1 MPYLIQQRFKVFMK
15 KYVVGVDVGGT
26 NIKLGL
32 VHPRGVVI
40 ARSHFPTKPFSSS
53 KKKLI
58 GVLAHEIEKI
68 ITSQGLKDKDIAG
81 VGVGVPGLVD
91 FDKGVVRFLPN
102 IPGWKNVPLKAILEK
117 KLKLPVYVDN
127 DVKLIT
133 LAEWKFGAGCGV
145 KNLICLTLG
154 TGVGSGLILDNRLY
168 RGSANAAGELG
179 HMPLNE
185 KGPACNC
192 GGFGCFEKYVGNQS
206 LFALADQVMKKSD
219 MTTQKMFAL
228 ANAGNLKA
236 LQFWREA
243 ATHMGNGLVGVV
255 NLLNPQ
261 LIVIGGGVS
270 NNEKYLFPTIKEVIK
285 KRSMSLQGSMVKI
298 KRAKFGDDAGI
309 IGAQV
314 LVDNA

>member
-1 MPYLIQQRFKVFMK
+1 MK

-32 VHPRGVVI
+32 VHPKGIVI

-68 ITSQGLKDKDIAG
+68 ISSQGLKSKEIAG
-81 VGVGVPGLVD
+81 VGVGLPGLVNYD
-91 FDKGVVRFLPN
+91 QGIVRFLPN
-102 IPGWKNVPLKAILEK
+102 IPGWKNVPLKSILEK
-117 KLKLPVYVDN
+117 KLNLPVFVDN

-133 LAEWKFGAGCGV
+133 LAEWKFGSARGV
-145 KNLICLTLG
+145 GNLICLTLG

-168 RGSANAAGELG
+168 RGAANAAGELG
-179 HMPLNE
+179 HVPLNE

-192 GGFGCFEKYVGNQS
+192 GGFGCFEKYVGNKA
-206 LFALADQVMKKSD
+206 LFALASKIMNKPD

-228 ANAGNLKA
+228 ANKGSAKA
-236 LQFWREA
+236 LKFWQEA
-243 ATHMGNGLVGVV
+243 AIRIGNGLVGVV
-255 NLLNPQ
+255 NLFNPE

-285 KRSMSLQGSMVKI
+285 KRSMSLQGAMVKI

-314 LVDNA
+314 LVYNARKV